1 MRAVTNVTQKYRY
14 VSSMTYELPFGKGQ
28 KMLNHGRLLD
38 ALFGGYSFAWNFSV
52 WAPTP
57 MSLGY
62 SGGTY
67 TNPVTGA
74 VGGRQNY
81 PSNEPDPGSDLY
93 LIALPKL
100 RDNWQDIGTNRFVQA
115 GQNPTVTNC
124 GVTPIYYS
132 NGSTQGNLCETVAPS
147 FTRGNMPGN
156 FWIQQR
162 IIGANASVYKDFTI
176 KERFKAELRF
186 DYYNPFKWYNWSA
199 VNTTMTQSTP
209 ATFMTPNINENG
221 DSTEGGPP
229 QIHLSFRVKF

>member
-1 MRAVTNVTQKYRY
+1 
-14 VSSMTYELPFGKGQ
+14 
-28 KMLNHGRLLD
+28 
-38 ALFGGYSFAWNFSV
+38 
-52 WAPTP
+52 

-67 TNPVTGA
+67 TNPVNNS

-81 PSNEPDPGSDLY
+81 PNFEADPGSDLY
-93 LIALPKL
+93 LIALPYI
-100 RDNWQDIGTNRFVQA
+100 RDGWQDIGTNRFVQA

-124 GVTPIYYS
+124 GVAPIYYPD
-132 NGSTQGNLCETVAPS
+132 GSTKGNLCETVAPS
-147 FTRGNMPGN
+147 FTRGNLPGN

-162 IIGANASVYKDFTI
+162 IIGANASMYKDFTI
-176 KERFKAELRF
+176 KERFKATIRM
-186 DYYNPFKWYNWSA
+186 DYYNPFKWFNWSA

-209 ATFMTPNINENG
+209 ATFMTPNLNENG

>member
-1 MRAVTNVTQKYRY
+1 M
-14 VSSMTYELPFGKGQ
+14 
-28 KMLNHGRLLD
+28 
-38 ALFGGYSFAWNFSV
+38 LFGGYSFAWNFSV

-67 TNPVTGA
+67 TNPVNST

-81 PSNEPDPGSDLY
+81 RATSRTPAAISTSSRCRIFATGGRNRKRTVSYSPGRTRPSPTAVL
-93 LIALPKL
+93 L
-100 RDNWQDIGTNRFVQA
+100 RF
-115 GQNPTVTNC
+115 
-124 GVTPIYYS
+124 YYA

-147 FTRGNMPGN
+147 FTRGNLPANSGSR
-156 FWIQQR
+156 QR

-209 ATFMTPNINENG
+209 ATFMTPGINENG
-221 DSTEGGPP
+221 IPP
-229 QIHLSFRVKF
+229 KADRRKFTFRSA